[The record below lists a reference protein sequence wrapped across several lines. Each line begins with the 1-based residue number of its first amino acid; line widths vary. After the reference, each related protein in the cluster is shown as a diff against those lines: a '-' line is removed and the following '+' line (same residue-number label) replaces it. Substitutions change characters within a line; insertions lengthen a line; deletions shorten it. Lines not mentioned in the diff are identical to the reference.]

1 MLKPQDLLA
10 AVRLAMPS
18 SGGTTYPELAASLCM
33 SASEVHAAIK
43 RASQCGLVDEA
54 TRKAKRSAL
63 LEFAVHGLRYVFPPS
78 WSGVARGVPTS
89 YAAPPLNG
97 SIAQGDELPPVW
109 PHPAGQVRGQG
120 LRPLYR
126 SVPDAALRDADLY
139 EWLALLDAIRAGRA
153 RERQLAVELLRKR
166 LT

>member
-1 MLKPQDLLA
+1 MLKPQDLVA

-18 SGGTTYPELAASLCM
+18 SGSANTYPELAASLCM
-33 SASEVHAAIK
+33 SASEVHAAVK

-78 WSGVARGVPTS
+78 WSGVARGIPTS
-89 YAAPPLNG
+89 YAAPPL
-97 SIAQGDELPPVW
+97 SATIVQGELPPVW

-120 LRPLYR
+120 LRPIYR
-126 SVPDAALRDADLY
+126 SVPEAALRDADLY
-139 EWLALLDAIRAGRA
+139 EWMVLLDAIRSGRA
-153 RERQLAVELLRKR
+153 RARELAVGLLRQR
-166 LT
+166 LV